1 MNDFNKYEYKNE
13 TGGENNEKYHESYQ
27 VETHEPKRE
36 YYYETIKNEQEPK
49 RKKTSWLKFIV
60 GVAVASAIGG
70 GAIGASF
77 SFAQPFAQQIIGS
90 RVERDS
96 DATND
101 QIGEKTVE
109 EKPKFTFA
117 DDVRDVATPTIKN
130 SDNAPVVQ
138 IAKTVGPS
146 VVSITNTRTVVD
158 YWNREFT
165 SPGLGSGI
173 IFTTTDEKVFIITNS
188 HVVEEATALTV
199 TFLGNTRVPAH
210 LVGNDAMSDIAV
222 VAVNK
227 EEIPEAIREDL
238 KPAPIGDSDTLEVGE
253 LAVAIGNP
261 VNEAYHNTITVGV
274 ISALNREVQLPG
286 KQLNLI
292 QTDAAINPGNSGGAL
307 VGSAGKVIGVN
318 TIKLVDSKIEGMGF
332 AIPINDVKPIVEELM
347 NKGTV
352 VRPYLGIRGT
362 DVTEETAALVE
373 IPIGIYVQEVIEGS
387 GAYAAGIQQGDI
399 LIELDGEKIS
409 SMQGLIA
416 RISEYNPEDKV
427 SVKLVRGRQKKEV
440 TVKLLPQPANIP
452 QASNIPGQ

>member
-1 MNDFNKYEYKNE
+1 MNDFDKYEYKNE
-13 TGGENNEKYHESYQ
+13 IGGENNEKQQENYHESYH
-27 VETHEPKRE
+27 VDEPRRE
-36 YYYETIKNEQEPK
+36 YYYETIKNEHQPK
-49 RKKTSWLKFIV
+49 HKKTSWLRFIV
-60 GVAVASAIGG
+60 GVIVASVIGG
-70 GAIGASF
+70 SAIGASF
-77 SFAQPFAQQIIGS
+77 SFMQPFAQQIMGI
-90 RVERDS
+90 RVEDDS
-96 DATND
+96 NITGDKD
-101 QIGEKTVE
+101 LVVEKAVD

-117 DDVRDVATPTIKN
+117 DDVKDVATPAINN

-173 IFTTTDEKVFIITNS
+173 IFTTTDDKIFIITNS

-227 EEIPEAIREDL
+227 EEIPEAIRDDL
-238 KPAPIGDSDTLEVGE
+238 KPAPIGDSDTLDVGE

-307 VGSAGKVIGVN
+307 VGSAGQVIGIN

-352 VRPYLGIRGT
+352 VRPYLGIRGS
-362 DVTEETAALVE
+362 DVSEETAALVE

-387 GAYAAGIQQGDI
+387 GAYAAGIQPGDI
-399 LIELDGEKIS
+399 LIELDGEKII
-409 SMQGLIA
+409 SMQDLIA

-440 TVKLLPQPANIP
+440 IVKLLPQP
-452 QASNIPGQ
+452 SNIPEP